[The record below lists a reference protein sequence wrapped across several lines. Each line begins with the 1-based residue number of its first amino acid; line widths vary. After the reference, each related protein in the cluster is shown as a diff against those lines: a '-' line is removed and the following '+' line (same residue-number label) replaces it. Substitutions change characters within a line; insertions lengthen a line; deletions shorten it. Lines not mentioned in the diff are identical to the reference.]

1 MTTKKKFYAVK
12 KGYQTGIFST
22 WAECQKQTQGFKGAL
37 FKSFLT
43 KEEAQNYLNDQ
54 PQDTISEKNDD
65 RYYIYV
71 DGSYIHGEYSWGMA
85 IYHYGKLV
93 DTFKGKGTCPEASEL
108 HNVAG
113 EIQGAIEATKW
124 AIANDEPIV
133 ICHDYIGLSEWAIG
147 NWKTNKQLTKNYAEF
162 MQPYLN
168 LVSFKKVSGH
178 TGIAGNEL
186 ADKLAKQALGLI

>member
-1 MTTKKKFYAVK
+1 MATKKKIYAVK

-22 WAECQKQTQGFKGAL
+22 WAEFQKQTQGFKGAL
-37 FKSFLT
+37 FKSFPT
-43 KEEAQNYLNDQ
+43 EEEALNYLNDQ
-54 PQDTISEKNDD
+54 PQDDISEENDD

-93 DTFKGKGTCPEASEL
+93 DTFNGKGTCPEASEL

-124 AIANDEPIV
+124 AIANGDPIV

-162 MQPYLN
+162 MKPHLN

-178 TGIAGNEL
+178 TGVAGNEL

>member
-1 MTTKKKFYAVK
+1 MATKKKFYAVK

-37 FKSFLT
+37 FKSFLS

-54 PQDTISEKNDD
+54 PQHNISEENDD

-71 DGSYIHGEYSWGMA
+71 DGSYIHGNYSWGMA

-93 DTFKGKGTCPEASEL
+93 DTFNGKSTCPDASEL

-162 MQPYLN
+162 MKPHLN

-178 TGIAGNEL
+178 TGIVGNEL